1 MIRLTCTVIAAAVIL
16 IARQPI
22 RLPHNT
28 RLFSL
33 GMGAGDT
40 SAFVLSNR
48 AMQLEQVAVV
58 SVLGSL
64 YGAVTVALAA
74 LVLRE
79 HVSRW
84 QWLGIAAIFSGIYLM
99 SR

>member
-1 MIRLTCTVIAAAVIL
+1 
-16 IARQPI
+16 
-22 RLPHNT
+22 
-28 RLFSL
+28 
-33 GMGAGDT
+33 MGAGDT
-40 SAFVLSNR
+40 TAFVLSNR

-74 LVLRE
+74 IVLRE

-84 QWLGIAAIFSGIYLM
+84 QCAGIAAIFSGIFLM

>member
-1 MIRLTCTVIAAAVIL
+1 
-16 IARQPI
+16 
-22 RLPHNT
+22 
-28 RLFSL
+28 
-33 GMGAGDT
+33 MGALDT
-40 SAFVLSNR
+40 GAFVLSNHG
-48 AMQLEQVAVV
+48 MQMEQVAVV

-74 LVLRE
+74 TVLRE

-84 QWLGIAAIFSGIYLM
+84 QWAGIAAIFIGIFLI

>member
-1 MIRLTCTVIAAAVIL
+1 
-16 IARQPI
+16 
-22 RLPHNT
+22 
-28 RLFSL
+28 
-33 GMGAGDT
+33 MGFGDT
-40 SAFVLSNR
+40 AAFVFSNR
-48 AMQLEQVAVV
+48 AMQIEQVSVI

-74 LVLRE
+74 IVLRE

-84 QWLGIAAIFSGIYLM
+84 QWLGILGIFSGIYLM

>member
-1 MIRLTCTVIAAAVIL
+1 
-16 IARQPI
+16 
-22 RLPHNT
+22 
-28 RLFSL
+28 
-33 GMGAGDT
+33 
-40 SAFVLSNR
+40 VLSNR

-74 LVLRE
+74 IVLRE

-84 QWLGIAAIFSGIYLM
+84 QWAGIVSIFAGIYLM

>member
-1 MIRLTCTVIAAAVIL
+1 
-16 IARQPI
+16 
-22 RLPHNT
+22 LPRNT
-28 RLFSL
+28 RSISL
-33 GMGAGDT
+33 GMGLGDT
-40 SAFVLSNR
+40 TAFVFSNR

-74 LVLRE
+74 IVLRE

-84 QWLGIAAIFSGIYLM
+84 QWLGIGAIFSGIYLM